1 MNSTN
6 FEKVC
11 HFQREILHRHSP
23 TKAVMSNAKLR
34 ELHCLQ
40 EELLELS
47 AAMLKDDLVGAA
59 DAIADLIY
67 FAYGL
72 AYQMGLP
79 MDEIFGAVHEA
90 NMAKQKGKTKRGH
103 EDDAAKPADWV
114 DPKIT
119 IARMLGQ

>member
-1 MNSTN
+1 MSLTN
-6 FEKVC
+6 FEKVSN
-11 HFQREILHRHSP
+11 FQSEILHRHSP
-23 TKAVMSNAKLR
+23 SRALMTRHKLR
-34 ELHCLQ
+34 ELHCLS

-47 AAMLKDDLVGAA
+47 TAMMQDDVVGAA

-103 EDDAAKPADWV
+103 EDDAAKPVDWV

-119 IARMLGQ
+119 ITRILGQ